1 MEYPKNNMYHPI
13 GAFNRRTPPNMQF
26 SGTNAANIQEQKS
39 PCLEGLSLAMVYSP
53 CQSFEKLYEPMEG
66 LHCGTIFC
74 KLYMPFTG
82 NRR

>member
-1 MEYPKNNMYHPI
+1 MEYPKNNTYYPA
-13 GAFNRRTPPNMQF
+13 GAFKYRGGGSCPL
-26 SGTNAANIQEQKS
+26 AAETSKIQEQKN
-39 PCLEGLSLAMVYSP
+39 PCLECMSLAMVYSP
-53 CQSFEKLYEPMEG
+53 CQYFEKLYEPLDG

>member
-1 MEYPKNNMYHPI
+1 MEYPKNNAYYPGSTFGRHAMPGVQFAHQ
-13 GAFNRRTPPNMQF
+13 GA
-26 SGTNAANIQEQKS
+26 SAQERKM

-53 CQSFEKLYEPMEG
+53 CQSFEKLYEPTEA
-66 LHCGTIFC
+66 LRCGTLFC